1 MGNPVGE
8 RDVGQ
13 IDRGERE
20 MAETMRALV
29 FLGID
34 RVGIVEKPIPEP
46 GPRDAV
52 IRTTA
57 SITEVSPA
65 NSQVR
70 EKCFGSSHAVIS
82 PPALPSTW

>member
-1 MGNPVGE
+1 
-8 RDVGQ
+8 
-13 IDRGERE
+13 

-34 RVGIVEKPIPEP
+34 RVGIIEKPIPKP

-57 SITEVSPA
+57 SLVCTSDVHT
-65 NSQVR
+65 V
-70 EKCFGSSHAVIS
+70 KGVIAI
-82 PPALPSTW
+82 PEERGLGH

>member
-1 MGNPVGE
+1 
-8 RDVGQ
+8 
-13 IDRGERE
+13 

-34 RVGIVEKPIPEP
+34 RVGIIEKPVPEP

-57 SITEVSPA
+57 SLVCTSDVHTVKGVIEIP
-65 NSQVR
+65 
-70 EKCFGSSHAVIS
+70 EKRGALGTRAWASSTGSAR
-82 PPALPSTW
+82 T